1 MKKWLVVATVAA
13 ALSAID
19 APSFAQAPTRAF
31 EARVAPPDVTTGRSG
46 VRRTSS
52 RARNAA
58 SRVRQTP
65 RDFAPPRDLPPGYHK
80 VDHQTGLPN
89 PSIPS
94 R

>member
-1 MKKWLVVATVAA
+1 MKLFQVLGTAAA
-13 ALSAID
+13 ALLAID

-31 EARVAPPDVTTGRSG
+31 EARVAAPDVTTGRSA

-58 SRVRQTP
+58 SRVRQP
-65 RDFAPPRDLPPGYHK
+65 SRDFAPPRDLPPGYHK